1 MPFRRLRFTVLFL
14 ASLVIGL
21 WHQPG
26 FRSTLAGVLAYFL
39 AFGIWLAVVAP
50 VNRTVAARAPE
61 RGPETRPSRASW
73 PAYRSAQLPSGPDG
87 RVCRG
92 SHAACNT

>member
-61 RGPETRPSRASW
+61 RRPETRPGRQIDRHS
-73 PAYRSAQLPSGPDG
+73 YRRGPTAGSAEEATPLS
-87 RVCRG
+87 
-92 SHAACNT
+92 CNT